1 VVASPTQYES
11 LDAAAAVGMAPAWV
25 AARDPERAAVIS
37 EFGRRSFAE
46 LDARANQ
53 LVRAL
58 RARGVKPGAPVA
70 LMCKNRP
77 EFVETWAAATR
88 GGYRLTPINWHLQAE
103 ETAYILNDCGAHAL
117 VADVLTA
124 DAVAGAAAG
133 APELRA
139 RLSVGGHI
147 DGFEPLDDALR
158 EQDPRPI
165 ADPRAGTSMLY
176 TSGTT
181 GRPKG
186 VRKPPGSQGPSVPA
200 SALGAPLVGG
210 ESLAL
215 CAGPLY
221 HAAPYAYNLVQPL
234 TAGVGVVLMDRWD
247 AEDTLRLIER
257 HRVTHTHLV
266 ATMFHRLLALPQATR
281 AAYDVSSLQL
291 VLHGAAPTPEHVKR
305 AMIDWWGPII
315 HEYYAGTEGGSTLIT
330 AKEWLQ
336 RPGSVGRPTPGRAV
350 EILDDAGA
358 PLPAGEVGRVF
369 FHAPEAGGFVYHGD
383 AGRTRA
389 VYEGHRFT
397 LGDLG
402 YLDGDGYL
410 FLTGRTADRII
421 SGGVNIDPGEVDE
434 VLHRHPAVDDVVTV
448 GVPNEEFGEEVK
460 AVIALHGGY
469 APSPALERELID
481 FTREHLAHLKC
492 PRSVDFV
499 DALPRSAAGKISR
512 KQVRRRYWEGT
523 GREL

>member
-1 VVASPTQYES
+1 MVVDATQHDCLE
-11 LDAAAAVGMAPAWV
+11 AAAAVGMAPAFV
-25 AARDPERAAVIS
+25 AARDPERVAVIS
-37 EFGRRSFAE
+37 EFGERSFGE

-58 RARGVKPGAPVA
+58 RARGVQSGAAVA

-88 GGYRLTPINWHLQAE
+88 GGYRLTPVNWHLQAE
-103 ETAYILNDCGAHAL
+103 ETAYILNDCGARAL
-117 VADVLTA
+117 VADGTFA

-165 ADPRAGTSMLY
+165 ADPRPGTSMLY

-215 CAGPLY
+215 CTGPLY

-234 TAGVGVVLMDRWD
+234 TAGVGVVLMDRFD
-247 AEDTLRLIER
+247 AEHTLRLIER
-257 HRVTHTHLV
+257 HRVTHTHMV
-266 ATMFHRLLALPQATR
+266 ATMFHRLLSLPEPTR
-281 AAYDVSSLQL
+281 AACDVSSLRL

-330 AKEWLQ
+330 ATEWLQ
-336 RPGSVGRPTPGRAV
+336 RPGSVGRPTPGRVV

-358 PLPAGEVGRVF
+358 PLPPGRVGRVF
-369 FHAPEAGGFVYHGD
+369 FHAPEAGGFTYHGD
-383 AGRTRA
+383 EARTRA
-389 VYEGHRFT
+389 AYEGRCFT

-402 YLDGDGYL
+402 YLDDDGYL

-421 SGGVNIDPGEVDE
+421 SGGVNIDPNEVDE
-434 VLHRHPAVDDVVTV
+434 VLHHHSAVDDVVTV

-460 AVIALHGGY
+460 AVVALRPGLQ
-469 APSPALERELID
+469 PSSALARELID
-481 FTREHLAHLKC
+481 FTRERLAHYKC

-499 DALPRSAAGKISR
+499 DSLPRSPTGKLSR
-512 KQVRRRYWEGT
+512 KQVRARYWEAT